1 MGELIA
7 VLGSIAGIVGL
18 FMGVGRV
25 IAGVRRKQRVSRA
38 AIADDLFPSFRG
50 LRNAS
55 WAFIKPLG
63 GGAPERIIE
72 MYGAMSEV
80 VDLREAVEDPDLS
93 RLITEILETPAA
105 SIVAS
110 IDPDRFM
117 GLAMNDD
124 GLQDFHLLADLADQ
138 AMERC
143 LVLRTRGS

>member
-1 MGELIA
+1 
-7 VLGSIAGIVGL
+7 
-18 FMGVGRV
+18 
-25 IAGVRRKQRVSRA
+25 
-38 AIADDLFPSFRG
+38 
-50 LRNAS
+50 
-55 WAFIKPLG
+55 
-63 GGAPERIIE
+63 

-110 IDPDRFM
+110 IDPDRFI